1 MIETLFSTN
10 PSPQWPD
17 ELQRI
22 SRLPRRPP
30 FAADAVALVA
40 AISSA
45 ILHSREARPHPEL
58 VALAYWFRASQVQ
71 AMAARLGHTQGQTLV
86 RPRGVVFAIA
96 PSNVDVLFI
105 YAWLLSLL
113 AGNATVVRVSRKPS
127 AARELLITLVREL
140 AHHPAYARALAD
152 SWIVSYEH
160 DAALSRTISQMCHAR
175 LVWGGDATVSAIRA
189 IPLNPLAVDVGF
201 ADRFSMAALSADAVR
216 VLSDRGLRD
225 LAHRFVNDTLWFGQ
239 QACSSP
245 RAVIWVGDDQAIEA
259 AKCRFWTAY
268 RVAARAFEDDP
279 SRMMARVADLFA
291 LAATGSIAGLSTPL
305 AERPALAVGAR
316 LLDGVRDMH
325 SGNGL
330 FVEYAVETVED
341 IAGFAHEK
349 DQTLV
354 TFGLNA
360 TAVER
365 LVEALP
371 SRAFDRIV
379 APGQANEFSTVWDGA
394 DLLEVLTRR
403 IGLSA

>member
-1 MIETLFSTN
+1 
-10 PSPQWPD
+10 
-17 ELQRI
+17 
-22 SRLPRRPP
+22 
-30 FAADAVALVA
+30 
-40 AISSA
+40 
-45 ILHSREARPHPEL
+45 
-58 VALAYWFRASQVQ
+58 
-71 AMAARLGHTQGQTLV
+71 
-86 RPRGVVFAIA
+86 
-96 PSNVDVLFI
+96 
-105 YAWLLSLL
+105 
-113 AGNATVVRVSRKPS
+113 
-127 AARELLITLVREL
+127 
-140 AHHPAYARALAD
+140 
-152 SWIVSYEH
+152 
-160 DAALSRTISQMCHAR
+160 
-175 LVWGGDATVSAIRA
+175 
-189 IPLNPLAVDVGF
+189 
-201 ADRFSMAALSADAVR
+201 
-216 VLSDRGLRD
+216 
-225 LAHRFVNDTLWFGQ
+225 
-239 QACSSP
+239 
-245 RAVIWVGDDQAIEA
+245 VIWVGDDQAIEA